1 VGISVI
7 GLLEGEVSMDFKV
20 KLIKYNSKERY
31 FTLGK
36 TYEVKDGIIFSDED
50 YKYDMWAK
58 KYGCN
63 IEGLNK
69 WLKPWYEF
77 ELVEEKKVFTKADLK
92 NGDVIKRRNG
102 WVEIVCLETGTLI
115 ARSGFNEIKDIKDDL
130 TDDVG
135 TEYDIVAVRRPKRPC
150 ECQFCAFNE
159 EYGDLVYD
167 RERDTVR
174 EITVAE
180 IEKALGYTV
189 KIVK

>member
-1 VGISVI
+1 
-7 GLLEGEVSMDFKV
+7 MDFKV
-20 KLIKYNSKERY
+20 RCIDNRGNKPNYTI
-31 FTLGK
+31 GK
-36 TYEVKDGIIFSDED
+36 TYHVVDGALTDDHGFIFKDWGKTFEDWVRFSAS
-50 YKYDMWAK
+50 K
-58 KYGCN
+58 
-63 IEGLNK
+63 
-69 WLKPWYEF
+69 F
-77 ELVEEKKVFTKADLK
+77 ELVEEKKMFTKADLK

-130 TDDVG
+130 TDACG

-150 ECQFCAFNE
+150 ECKFCAFDE

-174 EITVAE
+174 EMTVAE